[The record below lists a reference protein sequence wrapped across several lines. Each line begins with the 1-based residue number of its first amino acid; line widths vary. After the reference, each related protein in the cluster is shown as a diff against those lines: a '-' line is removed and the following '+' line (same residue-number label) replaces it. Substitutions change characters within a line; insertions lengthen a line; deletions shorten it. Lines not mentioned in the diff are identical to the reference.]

1 MTEIKITNDSNETV
15 DGVEVPVVVHKVGS
29 EATKAARKDGE
40 WRDPDAWSSDH
51 DLAREYGTETDGG
64 M

>member
-1 MTEIKITNDSNETV
+1 MTEIKITSETQEQEIPV
-15 DGVEVPVVVHKVGS
+15 DVAKTVGTPAVEASGEV
-29 EATKAARKDGE
+29 TKE
-40 WRDPDAWSSDH
+40 WKDPDRWTSDH